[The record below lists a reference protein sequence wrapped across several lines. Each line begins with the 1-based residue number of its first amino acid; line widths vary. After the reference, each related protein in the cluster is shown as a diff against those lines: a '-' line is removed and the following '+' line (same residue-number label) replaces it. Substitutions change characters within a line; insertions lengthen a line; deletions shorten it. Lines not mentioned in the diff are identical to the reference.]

1 MSARRSTSA
10 APRRAHKHKPAKVR
24 TDHLRLVDQNGEV
37 SEFACPN
44 CQAKDDEYDELL
56 RKFRSQSR
64 ELAELRRDKAREARE
79 HKAWPT
85 LQALFDYWREL
96 TGHAKAKW
104 TPDRFWHA
112 LTLWS
117 DFGTGNCAAGIAGIA
132 YQPNRKQMKNGKWEV
147 YDSWELLF
155 RETGTLERYIKRRPE
170 GWELPELFKKFMED
184 AKHAAPV

>member
-1 MSARRSTSA
+1 MSA
-10 APRRAHKHKPAKVR
+10 APRRAHKHKPAKVK

-44 CQAKDDEYDELL
+44 CQAKDDEFDELL

-64 ELAELRRDKAREARE
+64 ELAELRRDRAREARE
-79 HKAWPT
+79 HEAWPT
-85 LQALFDYWREL
+85 LKALFDYWREQ

-104 TPDRFWHA
+104 TADRFWHA

-132 YQPNRKQMKNGKWEV
+132 HDPNRKQMKNGKWETF
-147 YDSWELLF
+147 DSWELLF
-155 RETGTLERYIKRRPE
+155 RETGTLERYIKRRPVD
-170 GWELPELFKKFMED
+170 WVLPDLFKQIMED
-184 AKHAAPV
+184 AKCQRMQSKTA